1 MEYLEDNPNFEI
13 NTKDKLKTEKSNKIL
28 NNHLSEKEN
37 KVLSENNLIKNSSTS
52 ISNSNIAN
60 NSKDISSKIT
70 TCIKR
75 IKAQQNQYQVIIVFL
90 LKIKIIK

>member
-52 ISNSNIAN
+52 N
-60 NSKDISSKIT
+60 NSKDSIVKNNHLHKKNKNSG
-70 TCIKR
+70 
-75 IKAQQNQYQVIIVFL
+75 NQYQVIIVFL